1 MLNEPVVP
9 HIEPHSSICYIFDM
23 GRPKK
28 YERDEVLKK
37 AMTLFWRRG
46 FAHTGLQD
54 LEKAT
59 GVNKSGLYAE
69 FKDKDDIFVSSL
81 KYYYENRGSG
91 KYLIAE
97 PFGWNNIEKFLK
109 YIADGWD
116 GEKGCLSINSMR
128 ELDILPPQARKMV
141 TESRTLL
148 KQIFARNIAAEQTI
162 MSPEALAEIIAT
174 FFSGFCIEQNIK
186 SSKAAAIHR
195 IEEFMNAVRR
205 M

>member
-1 MLNEPVVP
+1 
-9 HIEPHSSICYIFDM
+9 M

-28 YERDEVLKK
+28 YERDEVLKN
-37 AMTLFWRRG
+37 AMRLFWKRG

-81 KYYYENRGSG
+81 QYYYDNRGGG
-91 KYLIAE
+91 KYLVAE
-97 PFGWNNIEKFLK
+97 PFGWNNIENFLK
-109 YIADGWD
+109 FTAKGWS
-116 GEKGCLSINSMR
+116 GEKGCLNINSMR
-128 ELDILPPQARKMV
+128 ELDILPLKAREMV
-141 TESRTLL
+141 SLSRVLL
-148 KQIFARNIAAEQTI
+148 KQLFVQNIAAEKTS
-162 MSPEALAEIIAT
+162 MSPEALAEIVAT

-186 SSKAAAIHR
+186 SSKASAIRR
-195 IEEFMNAVRR
+195 IEEFMSAVRR